1 MLSTLADRTIRH
13 RRLVLVAT
21 VIFFVVAGT
30 LGGGV
35 ASHLVAGGFDD
46 PTSENVRADEI
57 LDEQFGQGRPNLV
70 LLVTADEGGV
80 DDPGIAAAGRDL
92 TERLAAEPGVENVM
106 SYWSMGS
113 PPPLRSEDGTR
124 ALVAARI
131 TGDDTTVSERVGEL
145 SSAYGAPIDGATV
158 GVSGY
163 AEVFRQVSEQIEHDL
178 IRAELIAFPVTLI
191 LLLFI
196 FRGLVAALL
205 PLAIG
210 GLSIVG
216 TFLVL
221 RVLTEFVDVSIFALN
236 LTTAMGLGLAID
248 YSLFIV
254 SRYRE
259 ELALGFAPP
268 DAVHRTVRTAGKTIA
283 FSALTVAAS
292 LAALLVFP
300 LTFLRSFAYAGV
312 AVAAVAGISAVVVLP
327 ALLAVLGHRVNA
339 LSVRRKDPK
348 PVEQG
353 MWHRVARGVMRR
365 PWPIALGTVAV
376 LLFLGSP
383 FLGIRLGLP
392 DDRVLPDTASSRQ
405 VLDVVRDEFVG
416 EEASALPVVAPDLG
430 PLADRPTAEA
440 DAAINAFAAEL
451 SALPGVARV
460 DARTGV
466 FLDGQH
472 VPLDGDL
479 TARFASETGTW
490 LSVVPSVEP
499 MSADGEQLVHDL
511 RAADAPFPV
520 LVGGTSA
527 QLVDTNDALISKL
540 PLAVAIIAVITFVLL
555 FLMFGS
561 VVVPIKALILNV
573 LSLTATFG
581 AMVWIFQEGNLSGV
595 LNFTPTGTLDATTPI
610 LMFCVAFGLSMDY
623 EVFLLS
629 RIKEEH
635 DRGLPNEE
643 AVAHGLER
651 TGRIV
656 TAAALLISMVFL
668 AIGTSSVTF
677 IKLFGIGLTLA
688 VLMDAFVIRGTLV
701 PAFMRLAG
709 ETNWWAPAWLR
720 RVHDR
725 IGISEHVDLDDEAGE
740 ADGGGPDDGGS
751 DDDGGP
757 APDLQDRPLVGTGP

>member
-1 MLSTLADRTIRH
+1 MLHRLADLILRR
-13 RRLVLVAT
+13 RRLVLVGA
-21 VIFFVVAGT
+21 VVFFAVAGT

-35 ASHLVAGGFDD
+35 ASRLVAGGFDD
-46 PTSENVRADEI
+46 PSSEFVEANEV
-57 LDEQFGQGRPNLV
+57 LDEQFGQGSPNLV
-70 LLVTADEGGV
+70 LLVSAENGSV
-80 DDPGIAAAGRDL
+80 DDAPVAAAGQDL
-92 TERLAAEPGVENVM
+92 TDRLAAEPGVANVM

-113 PPPLRSEDGTR
+113 PPPLASDDGTR
-124 ALVAARI
+124 ALVVARI
-131 TGDDTTVSERVGEL
+131 TGDDDTVSDRVEEL
-145 SSAYGAPIDGATV
+145 SATYGEPIDGATV

-163 AEVFRQVSEQIEHDL
+163 AEVFHQVSEQIEHDL
-178 IRAELIAFPVTLI
+178 VRAELIAFPVTL
-191 LLLFI
+191 LLLLLV
-196 FRGLVAALL
+196 FRGVVAAVL
-205 PLAIG
+205 PLAVG

-259 ELALGFAPP
+259 ELEAGFEPHE
-268 DAVHRTVRTAGKTIA
+268 AVSRTVRTAGKTIA

-292 LAALLVFP
+292 LSALLVFP

-339 LSVRRKDPK
+339 LSVRRKPPV

-353 MWHRVARGVMRR
+353 VWHRVARGVMRR

-376 LLFLGSP
+376 LIFLGSP

-392 DDRVLPDTASSRQ
+392 DDRVLPDSASSRQ
-405 VLDVVRDEFVG
+405 VLDVMRSEFSG
-416 EEASALPVVAPDLG
+416 EEAQALPIVVPELG
-430 PLADRPTAEA
+430 DAGTGEAADRAITAYA
-440 DAAINAFAAEL
+440 TEL
-451 SALPGVARV
+451 STLPGVARV

-472 VPLDGDL
+472 VPLEGEL
-479 TARFASETGTW
+479 TARFQSDTGTW

-499 MSADGEQLVHDL
+499 MSAAGEQLVADL
-511 RAADAPFPV
+511 RGTEAPFDV
-520 LVGGTSA
+520 LVGGSAA
-527 QLVDTNDALISKL
+527 QLVDTNDALMSRL
-540 PLAVAIIAVITFVLL
+540 PLAAAIIAVITFVLL

-561 VVVPIKALILNV
+561 VVVPIKALALNV

-581 AMVWIFQEGNLSGV
+581 AMVWIFQDGHLSG
-595 LNFTPTGTLDATTPI
+595 LLDFTPTGTLDATTPI
-610 LMFCVAFGLSMDY
+610 LMFCIAFGLSMDY

-635 DRGLPNEE
+635 DRGLPNVE

-656 TAAALLISMVFL
+656 TAAALLITIVFL

-677 IKLFGIGLTLA
+677 IKLFGIGLSLA

-709 ETNWWAPAWLR
+709 ETNWWAPGWMKKI
-720 RVHDR
+720 HDR
-725 IGISEHVDLDDEAGE
+725 FGISEHVELEPAPTGAADEA
-740 ADGGGPDDGGS
+740 DSTTGPDDRS
-751 DDDGGP
+751 DHPEDESVP
-757 APDLQDRPLVGTGP
+757 VS